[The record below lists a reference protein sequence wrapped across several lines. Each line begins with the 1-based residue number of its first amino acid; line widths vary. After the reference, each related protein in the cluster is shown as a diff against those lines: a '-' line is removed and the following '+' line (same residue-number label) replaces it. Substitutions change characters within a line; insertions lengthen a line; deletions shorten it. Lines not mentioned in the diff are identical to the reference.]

1 MACLMCSSQPL
12 KLSMFIVLSLMLL
25 YGASN
30 IQCSTVLQNSTDM
43 LSLLEFRQAISDP
56 RGVLKSWN
64 SSIDYCKWN
73 GVTCGGRRH
82 PRRVTRL
89 KLAGQSFEG
98 QIPPNLGNLT
108 FLLYLNLSS
117 NGFFGQLPILNHLKR
132 LQVLDLSKNN
142 LQGSLVALPNTSNL
156 QYLDLST
163 NLLMGPISPNVGS
176 LLNLRY
182 LNLASNEF
190 TGSISP
196 SIGFLSNILFL
207 HLNKNK
213 FTGIIPSS
221 LQNITLLQMLDL
233 SENQLEGT
241 IPEELGQLSN
251 MVQLSLWGNRLSG
264 AVPIAIFNSSVLQS
278 LDLHSNLLYMEL
290 PSNIGNNLP
299 VFSDIHLYGNMFHGP
314 IPASL
319 GNASL
324 LQIIDLS
331 SNYFIGQVP
340 SSLGNLSS
348 LEFLKLAENKLE
360 ANNRQSWKFLDALSN
375 CRSLQFLSL
384 SDNQL
389 QGPIPNSIG
398 NLSTGL
404 QQLSLSRNSLS
415 GIVPESVGNL
425 PNLTVLLLD
434 QNNLTGPIGA
444 WIGKLKNL
452 GTLNL
457 GDNSFTGAI
466 PSSIGSLTQLTL
478 LFLQS
483 NKFEGPIP
491 PSLGNLPSLLELNL
505 SYNNLQS
512 HIPKELF
519 RQVSTITKFTLSYNN
534 LEGPIPQEVSNLNQL
549 NQLHLSSNMLTGEI
563 PGTLGECEQLQ
574 ILQMDHNFLTGNIPN
589 SLGSLKSLTIANI
602 SHNNLSG
609 FIPIELSRLP
619 SLTQLDLSYNDLQG
633 VIPKDGVFGNP
644 RTVYVGG
651 NPGLCG
657 GVSDLHMPSC
667 PATSGRKM
675 TQYYLIRVLIPIF
688 GFMSLVLLIY
698 FIVTEKKM
706 KRGSFF
712 SFSPLGDQFPKVSY
726 QDLAQATQNFSESNL
741 IGRGSYGSVYRGK
754 LIKGKQEVAV
764 KVLNLEMR
772 DAEKSF
778 LSECEALRGI
788 RHRNLVQIKTACS
801 TVDIQ
806 GNVFKALIYDF
817 MPNGNLDSWLHQK
830 GDEKLRKPLNLIQRT
845 SLALNIADALD
856 YLHHESGQTIIHC
869 DVKPSNILLDDDMNA
884 HLGDFGI
891 ASFYIDSGS
900 TSTGDSNTTSIG
912 VKGTIGYIAPGIS
925 FERTPYTSTLLSL
938 LHMSRLSSSSEL
950 AVYILLDVE
959 AEF

>member
-73 GVTCGGRRH
+73 GVTCGSRKH

-117 NGFFGQLPILNHLKR
+117 NGFFGQLPILNNLKR
-132 LQVLDLSKNN
+132 LLVLDLSKNK
-142 LQGSLVALPNTSNL
+142 LQGSLVALSNTSNL
-156 QYLDLST
+156 KYLELST
-163 NLLMGPISPNVGS
+163 NLLTGPISPDVVFLSN
-176 LLNLRY
+176 LNY
-182 LNLASNEF
+182 LNLANNRF
-190 TGSISP
+190 TGSIP
-196 SIGFLSNILFL
+196 STIGFLSNLYA
-207 HLNKNK
+207 LNLNENN

-221 LQNITLLQMLDL
+221 LQNITQLLILEL
-233 SENQLEGT
+233 SGNQLEGT
-241 IPEELGQLSN
+241 IPGELGKLPN
-251 MVQLSLWGNRLSG
+251 MVQLVLGGNRLSG
-264 AVPIAIFNSSVLQS
+264 AVPTAIFLNSSFLRT
-278 LDLHSNLLYMEL
+278 LDLHSNFLYMDL

-299 VFSDIHLYGNMFHGP
+299 AFLDLHLYDNMFQGP

-331 SNYFIGQVP
+331 SNDFIGQVP

-348 LEFLKLAENKLE
+348 LQFLKLEKNKLE
-360 ANNRQSWKFLDALSN
+360 ANNSQSWKFLDALSN
-375 CRSLQFLSL
+375 CRSLQSLSL

-389 QGPIPNSIG
+389 QGPLPDSIG
-398 NLSTGL
+398 KLSTGL
-404 QQLSLSRNSLS
+404 QHLGLSKNNLS
-415 GIVPESVGNL
+415 GTVPESLGNL
-425 PNLTVLLLD
+425 FNLALLLLD
-434 QNNLTGPIGA
+434 QNNLSGPIGS

-452 GTLNL
+452 GRLDLWEN
-457 GDNSFTGAI
+457 NFTGAI
-466 PSSIGSLTQLTL
+466 PSSIGSLTRLTL
-478 LFLQS
+478 LLLQS
-483 NKFEGPIP
+483 NKFDGPIP
-491 PSLGNLPSLLELNL
+491 TSLGNLPSLLVLNL
-505 SYNNLQS
+505 SHNNLQS

-519 RQVSTITKFTLSYNN
+519 RPVSTITNFILSYNN

-549 NQLHLSSNMLTGEI
+549 NELHLSSNMFTGEI

-574 ILQMDHNFLTGNIPN
+574 ILQMDHNFLSGNIPN
-589 SLGSLKSLTIANI
+589 SLGSLKSLTIVNI

-609 FIPIELSRLP
+609 VIPVELSRLP

-633 VIPKDGVFGNP
+633 EIPKDGVFGNP
-644 RTVYVGG
+644 RTVSVGG
-651 NPGLCG
+651 NPGLCR

-667 PATSGRKM
+667 PSGRKM

-754 LIKGKQEVAV
+754 LIKGNQEVAV

-772 DAEKSF
+772 GAEKSF

-830 GDEKLRKPLNLIQRT
+830 GDEKARKSLNLIQRI
-845 SLALNIADALD
+845 SLAVNIADALD

-891 ASFYIDSGS
+891 ASFYIDSRS
-900 TSTGDSNTTSIG
+900 TSTGHSNTTSSIG

-925 FERTPYTSTLLSL
+925 FE
-938 LHMSRLSSSSEL
+938 
-950 AVYILLDVE
+950 
-959 AEF
+959 